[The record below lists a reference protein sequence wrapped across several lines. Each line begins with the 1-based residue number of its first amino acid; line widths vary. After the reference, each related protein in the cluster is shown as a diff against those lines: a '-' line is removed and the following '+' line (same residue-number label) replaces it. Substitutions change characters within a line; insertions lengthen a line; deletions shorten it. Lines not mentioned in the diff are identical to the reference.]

1 MSFKLVE
8 KKLEDNE
15 GIFIS
20 GKDFFKK
27 IKSEDDS
34 SSPIKYDMDI
44 FILCLIIGLKYDQ
57 KKLLKEYKFYQ
68 SFSPKYIDTH
78 LQTKPIIT
86 ALLLS
91 RILKSKNVDKNEK
104 EKVKKILQEVLDT
117 NDPIDLRSDYIDLMH
132 EYYLGGHCL
141 LLEKFKYKSPDETSV
156 FFDKYNKLI
165 TN

>member
-44 FILCLIIGLKYDQ
+44 FILCLILGLKYDQ
-57 KKLLKEYKFYQ
+57 KKTIK
-68 SFSPKYIDTH
+68 
-78 LQTKPIIT
+78 
-86 ALLLS
+86 
-91 RILKSKNVDKNEK
+91 RI
-104 EKVKKILQEVLDT
+104 
-117 NDPIDLRSDYIDLMH
+117 
-132 EYYLGGHCL
+132 
-141 LLEKFKYKSPDETSV
+141 
-156 FFDKYNKLI
+156 
-165 TN
+165 